1 MIRFRNHL
9 RSLFAVTLCLLL
21 PACGQAEPS
30 MAKQASAE
38 VEKAVPIIAASE
50 KEFDFGQIGQGVPV
64 EHTFEIFNRGDAEL
78 ILGEI
83 RSSCTCLTAI
93 AAATRIAAGRK
104 VQIKTKLNTTDQSG
118 KVHKKIYITSNDPE
132 TRTLSLSFEGE
143 VVPDL
148 EVVPRSLRLGEIN
161 KGERVVRDFSITIR
175 EPQMVKIKSVTAED
189 KRLKISRKSESTDKI
204 VRYELQFEAGKQIGL
219 VSTQLVV
226 SYEGSH
232 VPTLN
237 IPVQGDVM
245 GDLRYSKMIHFFNSA
260 GHFSPFELAISSR
273 SNKPFKIKKAE
284 DPSGKLKLT
293 IVQPNGPNGR
303 IRAEV
308 SKPKISGSQNN
319 RFFVYTD
326 DKNEPKL
333 EIVYIMYPG
342 PAPGQTT
349 GLRPHGAPPT
359 QPMAPK

>member
-9 RSLFAVTLCLLL
+9 RSLFAVTLCLLS
-21 PACGQAEPS
+21 PGCGKAEPS

-78 ILGEI
+78 ILQET

-93 AAATRIAAGRK
+93 VATTRIAAGRK

-118 KVHKKIYITSNDPE
+118 KVHKQIYITSNDPE

-148 EVVPRSLRLGEIN
+148 NVAPRNLWLGEIN
-161 KGERVVRDFSITIR
+161 KGEKVVRDFSITIR
-175 EPQMVKIKSVTAED
+175 EPQTVKIKSVTAED
-189 KRLKISRKSESTDKI
+189 KRLKISRKSESTDKV

-219 VSTQLVV
+219 VSTHLVV

-237 IPVQGDVM
+237 IPVRGDVI
-245 GDLRYSKMIHFFNSA
+245 GDLRYSKMIRFFNSE
-260 GHFSPFELAISSR
+260 GHFSPFELS
-273 SNKPFKIKKAE
+273 
-284 DPSGKLKLT
+284 
-293 IVQPNGPNGR
+293 
-303 IRAEV
+303 V
-308 SKPKISGSQNN
+308 S
-319 RFFVYTD
+319 V
-326 DKNEPKL
+326 
-333 EIVYIMYPG
+333 
-342 PAPGQTT
+342 
-349 GLRPHGAPPT
+349 H
-359 QPMAPK
+359 